1 MNWSYKR
8 AVEFIALND
17 EPDDLYINSISNY
30 LSTAPLAI
38 ASGKKEEV
46 VAQDI
51 YNFRIKEI
59 SKREKEDKNLH
70 LE

>member
-30 LSTAPLAI
+30 LSTATLAI